1 MEITALINTER
12 PKLDIN
18 DKYLPEGNYSF
29 IIKHFGENGNIT
41 GIIDGI

>member
-18 DKYLPEGNYSF
+18 DKYLPEGNFLYY
-29 IIKHFGENGNIT
+29 
-41 GIIDGI
+41 